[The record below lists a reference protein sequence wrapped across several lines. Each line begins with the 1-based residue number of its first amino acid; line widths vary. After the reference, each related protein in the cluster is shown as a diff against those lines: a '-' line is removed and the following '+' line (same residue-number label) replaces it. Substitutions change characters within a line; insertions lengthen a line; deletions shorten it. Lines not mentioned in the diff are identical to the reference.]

1 MARYTITIDDHKKGK
16 SNVIETEGYMLSHIH
31 EQGVGGIAAC
41 HNPID
46 SAMLLISVNELCM
59 DTFKH
64 HPELKQIVEIV
75 KQNAG
80 KKISFDF

>member
-1 MARYTITIDDHKKGK
+1 MARYTITIEDHKKEK
-16 SNVIETEGYMLSHIH
+16 KHVIETEGYLLSHLH
-31 EQGVGGIAAC
+31 EKGVGGVTAC

-59 DTFKH
+59 DMFNR
-64 HPELKQIVEIV
+64 HPELRDTVDVVRQHT
-75 KQNAG
+75 G